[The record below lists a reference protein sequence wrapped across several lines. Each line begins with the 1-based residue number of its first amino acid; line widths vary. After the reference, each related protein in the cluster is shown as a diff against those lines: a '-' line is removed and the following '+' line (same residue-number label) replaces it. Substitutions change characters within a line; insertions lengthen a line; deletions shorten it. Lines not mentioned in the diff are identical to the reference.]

1 MLDIFLFLQII
12 YEIWSLLHFALDT
25 DEMNRFWSLSFDRQI
40 RELKFRIFP
49 LMLKVAAF
57 VYALEDKKNSQL

>member
-1 MLDIFLFLQII
+1 MLDIFLIFEMI
-12 YEIWSLLHFALDT
+12 YEI
-25 DEMNRFWSLSFDRQI
+25 WSLSFDRQI

-57 VYALEDKKNSQL
+57 VYALEK

>member
-1 MLDIFLFLQII
+1 MLDIFLILEII

-25 DEMNRFWSLSFDRQI
+25 DEMSRFWSLSFDRQI

-57 VYALEDKKNSQL
+57 VYALEDKKNS

>member
-1 MLDIFLFLQII
+1 MLDIFLIFEMI
-12 YEIWSLLHFALDT
+12 YEIWSLI
-25 DEMNRFWSLSFDRQI
+25 RFISDADVMTRFRSLSFDRQI

-57 VYALEDKKNSQL
+57 VYALEK

>member
-1 MLDIFLFLQII
+1 MLDIFLIFEIV
-12 YEIWSLLHFALDT
+12 YEIWNLLHFISDA

-57 VYALEDKKNSQL
+57 VYALEDKKNS

>member
-1 MLDIFLFLQII
+1 MLDIFLILEII

-57 VYALEDKKNSQL
+57 VYALEDKKNS